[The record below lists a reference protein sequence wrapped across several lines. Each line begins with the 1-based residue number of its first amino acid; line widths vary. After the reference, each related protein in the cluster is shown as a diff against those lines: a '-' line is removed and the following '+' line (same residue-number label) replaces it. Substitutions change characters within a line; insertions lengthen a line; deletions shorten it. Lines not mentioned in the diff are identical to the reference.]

1 MTSRQADDRWI
12 IEDAG
17 EPVGMIVRDE
27 AGFVFHAATEDL
39 WSLDHQVF
47 PNVHAARH
55 AAQDML
61 RVKRRPPPGK
71 SSARR

>member
-1 MTSRQADDRWI
+1 MTSRQVDDRWI

-27 AGFVFHAATEDL
+27 AGFVFHAATRDL
-39 WSLDHQVF
+39 WSLDRQVF

-55 AAQDML
+55 AAHDML
-61 RVKRRPPPGK
+61 RSKRRPAPK
-71 SSARR
+71 ETSARR

>member
-1 MTSRQADDRWI
+1 MTNKQGDDRWI

-17 EPVGMIVRDE
+17 EPLGMIVRDE
-27 AGFVFHAATEDL
+27 AGFVFHAATPDL
-39 WSLDHQVF
+39 WSLDRQVF
-47 PNVHAARH
+47 PDAHAARH

-61 RVKRRPPPGK
+61 RSKRRPAPGK